1 VTSIA
6 LACHFQWSA
15 RIFRRTLE
23 EQVMAENALIHAA
36 STGDLEGVQE
46 VLRQQTPEINSSTL
60 LEALN
65 RATLNGHLEVVK
77 FLLENGADVHG
88 RGGNGNTP
96 LHCAIRGYLAGQRIS
111 RSGLRGEGT
120 PGEERPSDHLR
131 SNPEEAKSDSN
142 EFGAVSE

>member
-1 VTSIA
+1 MQRV
-6 LACHFQWSA
+6 LFMCA
-15 RIFRRTLE
+15 RVSKRTFE
-23 EQVMAENALIHAA
+23 EQVIAENALIHAA

-88 RGGNGNTP
+88 
-96 LHCAIRGYLAGQRIS
+96 
-111 RSGLRGEGT
+111 
-120 PGEERPSDHLR
+120 PGR
-131 SNPEEAKSDSN
+131 K
-142 EFGAVSE
+142 